1 MKTISQKEEEL
12 FDRWIVRNGP
22 AFTIDGVVDEKE
34 YINQKTK
41 ILYVLKE
48 GNWEECDDRWEL
60 KASLQDVE
68 TNGRHWRT
76 WNNIVR
82 WTKALLEN
90 GAYPCHVSNEDK
102 AIWTKKI
109 AFIEL
114 KKKPG
119 GRQSVDEKIR
129 EYVERDKDLLK
140 EQILL
145 YSPDI
150 IICCGRGEGK
160 NADLLYDYVFDN
172 SIKSKW
178 SGPLEQLTENKYNYF
193 TVVIEGKTVPVI
205 SFVHP
210 QMRGGHEAFK
220 KKYDDM
226 KEIGQFFGI
235 CN

>member
-1 MKTISQKEEEL
+1 MKGKKTISQKEEEL

-90 GAYPCHVSNEDK
+90 GAYPCHVSNED
-102 AIWTKKI
+102 
-109 AFIEL
+109 
-114 KKKPG
+114 
-119 GRQSVDEKIR
+119 
-129 EYVERDKDLLK
+129 
-140 EQILL
+140 
-145 YSPDI
+145 
-150 IICCGRGEGK
+150 
-160 NADLLYDYVFDN
+160 N
-172 SIKSKW
+172 SI
-178 SGPLEQLTENKYNYF
+178 
-193 TVVIEGKTVPVI
+193 
-205 SFVHP
+205 
-210 QMRGGHEAFK
+210 
-220 KKYDDM
+220 
-226 KEIGQFFGI
+226 
-235 CN
+235 